1 MHDILNQILGNRS
14 DGIGFRFK
22 GIINGTSEKM
32 IGTVCQMELNGR
44 DTISF

>member
-14 DGIGFRFK
+14 NGIGFRFK
-22 GIINGTSEKM
+22 GIVNSTSEKM